1 MAGFYLVVGE
11 EERSGGGWKKGV
23 VCWKAWSFW
32 RGPPAAARVEKEVR
46 MAASNSQ
53 IPGVRSHFKTP
64 EGRYNLSHEK
74 THPTGLLHYNFG
86 KVTTQVCDFCYPTPH
101 VKSSPVDVRFL

>member
-1 MAGFYLVVGE
+1 
-11 EERSGGGWKKGV
+11 
-23 VCWKAWSFW
+23 
-32 RGPPAAARVEKEVR
+32 

-86 KVTTQVCDFCYPTPH
+86 KVTTQVCDFCYPIPTCEVVSRGRTMPVRSIVQSQELLSFFCALGH
-101 VKSSPVDVRFL
+101 VFWLEEGNSVNSVNVLLEPRF

>member
-1 MAGFYLVVGE
+1 
-11 EERSGGGWKKGV
+11 
-23 VCWKAWSFW
+23 
-32 RGPPAAARVEKEVR
+32 

-86 KVTTQVCDFCYPTPH
+86 KVTTQVCNFCYPTPH
-101 VKSSPVDVRFL
+101 VKLVSRGRTMPVRRVESSPKNCFRFSAH